1 MIYSIEQKILFK
13 HCDPARIVFY
23 PRYFEIINDTVESFF
38 FEVLDYPFE
47 ELHKLGGVP
56 TVNITTQFHAPSRHG
71 DLLNIDLTV
80 SRVGATSLTLALVMS
95 CQGQQRLSTTLVLV
109 NVDMQGKPKPWPDT
123 VKEKAT
129 HYLKVSA

>member
-1 MIYSIEQKILFK
+1 MIYTIEQKILFK

-38 FEVLDYPFE
+38 FEVLGYPFE
-47 ELHKLGGVP
+47 ELHKIGGVP

-71 DLLNIDLTV
+71 DLLTIDLSV
-80 SRVGATSLTLALVMS
+80 SRVGATSLSLALTMN

-109 NVDMQGKPKPWPDT
+109 NVDLQGKPKPWPES
-123 VKEKAT
+123 VKEKAAQ
-129 HYLKVSA
+129 YLSVSA